1 MSTVS
6 IRDLRLSFPKVEAM
20 LRNGEEVWIARRG
33 KPFARIVPGAPP
45 PAEKPDFKA
54 RFGPDSPIQPIKT
67 KSQTPLQDFLR
78 WREEE
83 R

>member
-1 MSTVS
+1 MSIVS

-33 KPFARIVPGAPP
+33 KPFARLVPGTLP
-45 PAEKPDFKA
+45 PAVKPDFKA
-54 RFGPDSPIQPIKT
+54 RFGPDSPIKPIKI
-67 KSQTPLQDFLR
+67 KGGLLQDFLR